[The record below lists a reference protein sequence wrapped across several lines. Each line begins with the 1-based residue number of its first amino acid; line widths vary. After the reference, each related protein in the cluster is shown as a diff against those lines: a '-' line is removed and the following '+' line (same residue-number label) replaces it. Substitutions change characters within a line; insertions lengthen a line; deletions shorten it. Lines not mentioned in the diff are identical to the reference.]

1 MSFIKK
7 LSIILNKIVVSQS
20 GPARETRR
28 ISPMMMIFCYA
39 IIRSSR
45 PYTCRLFLR
54 IYDLILGMALTSRA
68 LSLPFSRF
76 RWTFWRY
83 DEALPSTERPMP
95 FVFLEVL
102 QLYKVF
108 WTQLGLSGAEA
119 TVDHMFST
127 QNEKIV
133 PAIHFTNSYIQI
145 DFLSKPSIKSMIYLP
160 YI

>member
-1 MSFIKK
+1 M
-7 LSIILNKIVVSQS
+7 ILFCFGNPDWTTGCINVRYRSSVVSQS

-28 ISPMMMIFCYA
+28 ISPMMMIFYYA

-45 PYTCRLFLR
+45 PYTFRLFLR
-54 IYDLILGMALTSRA
+54 IYDLILGMALTSCA

-102 QLYKVF
+102 QLYTVF
-108 WTQLGLSGAEA
+108 RSNFCRGYSR
-119 TVDHMFST
+119 
-127 QNEKIV
+127 
-133 PAIHFTNSYIQI
+133 
-145 DFLSKPSIKSMIYLP
+145 P
-160 YI
+160 YVFPPK